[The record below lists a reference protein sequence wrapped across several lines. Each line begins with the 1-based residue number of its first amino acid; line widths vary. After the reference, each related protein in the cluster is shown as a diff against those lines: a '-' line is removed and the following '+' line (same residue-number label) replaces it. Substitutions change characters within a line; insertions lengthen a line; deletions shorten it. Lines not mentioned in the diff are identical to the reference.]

1 MTIFEEIIP
10 TFPFNYSITRSKRK
24 TLAIYI
30 KSGKIDIRAPLN
42 SPDKWIN
49 EFIETKTPWIQKQL
63 SDQQQK
69 LAQKLVI
76 ADNCTVSFFG
86 HPRTI
91 QVIISTQQKIEM
103 NWDHLFIY
111 TRKNTPEQLEKLF
124 NRWLMDQAKEYMAT
138 QTIKTARILGVES
151 KLKEVVFRKTKTKW
165 GHCCHDGTIQY
176 NWLTMMAPKP
186 VVDYL
191 IAHETSHLLHM
202 NHSKRF
208 WATVE
213 KLCPDYLNLTDW
225 LKHNGHRLWTVV

>member
-1 MTIFEEIIP
+1 MTINETNIP
-10 TFPFNYSITRSKRK
+10 TLPFNYEISRSKRK
-24 TLAIYI
+24 TLAIYV
-30 KSGKIDIRAPLN
+30 KSGKVDIRAPLN
-42 SPDKWIN
+42 SPEVWVN
-49 EFIETKTPWIQKQL
+49 EFIQAKSAWIEKQL
-63 SDQQQK
+63 SDQQEKLKQK
-69 LAQKLVI
+69 LII
-76 ADNCTVSFFG
+76 ADNHPISFFG

-91 QVIISTQQKIEM
+91 QVVLSSQQKVEM

-111 TRKNTPEQLEKLF
+111 TRKNTPKNLEKLF
-124 NRWLMDQAKEYMAT
+124 NRWLMNQAKEYMIT
-138 QTIKTARILGVES
+138 QTIKTARRLSVED

-176 NWLTMMAPKP
+176 NWLTMMAPKS

-213 KLCPDYLNLTDW
+213 KLCPDYKNLTDW
-225 LKHNGHRLWTVV
+225 LKHNGHRLWTIA